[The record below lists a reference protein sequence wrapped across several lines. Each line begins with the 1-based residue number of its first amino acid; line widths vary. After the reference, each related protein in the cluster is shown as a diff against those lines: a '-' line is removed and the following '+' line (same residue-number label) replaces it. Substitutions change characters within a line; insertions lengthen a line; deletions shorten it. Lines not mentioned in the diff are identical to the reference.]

1 METATSASLYNQISL
16 PLLPLHWSLVLL
28 ALLLPAAVILGH
40 RAGIYR
46 RGKLVAQGRTDEP
59 ASNDATVGA
68 ILALLGL
75 LLAFSFGNA
84 LSTSQATKSS
94 ITNEAAALGTV
105 FLRADYLPEPGRT
118 NLQVAILEYTKTRLT
133 PRDAPMHSLAVVQA
147 FVDRSLR
154 AQAKLWPLTLEAT
167 ASPAVEPPMKAF
179 VAGAMN
185 EALDA
190 HLYRMET
197 LSLPVSEVSQT
208 MMLIAAVVSLFL
220 IGNQIGGEGRSLHW
234 RNFVLAA
241 ILFVVMATILDTQR
255 PNTGLI
261 RIDISA
267 LNATIFDM
275 EQALK
280 GRM

>member
-1 METATSASLYNQISL
+1 MEPATSASLFTEITLPIL
-16 PLLPLHWSLVLL
+16 PLGWEILLIGSILL
-28 ALLLPAAVILGH
+28 AAVVIGFRFGLLRRRRYLAAG
-40 RAGIYR
+40 
-46 RGKLVAQGRTDEP
+46 RGDDL
-59 ASNDATVGA
+59 ASNDAASGA

-84 LSTSQATKSS
+84 LSTSQATKSA

-118 NLQVAILEYTKTRLT
+118 NLQVAILDYAKTRLI
-133 PRDAPMHSLAVVQA
+133 PRDVPTHSLAEVLA
-147 FVDRSLR
+147 FVDKSLQ

-167 ASPAVEPPMKAF
+167 TDPVPPPIQAF
-179 VAGAMN
+179 VASAMN

-197 LSLPVSEVSQT
+197 LALPVSEVSQT
-208 MMLIAAVVSLFL
+208 MMLIAAIVSLFL
-220 IGNQIGGEGRSLHW
+220 IGNQAGSEGRTLSW
-234 RNFVLAA
+234 RSFVLAA

-255 PNTGLI
+255 TNEGLI
-261 RIDISA
+261 RIDVAA
-267 LNATIFDM
+267 LQATIFDM

-280 GRM
+280 GRI